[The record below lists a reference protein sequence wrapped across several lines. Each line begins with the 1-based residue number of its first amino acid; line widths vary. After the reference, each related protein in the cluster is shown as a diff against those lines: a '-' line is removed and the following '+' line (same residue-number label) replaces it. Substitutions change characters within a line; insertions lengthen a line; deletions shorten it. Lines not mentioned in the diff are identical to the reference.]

1 MEVSEESLISGKSP
15 IGENFVAPVGL
26 DFFAIAKACIG
37 EDAGV
42 HKVDHHPYE
51 FHGLADSS
59 TQVQN

>member
-37 EDAGV
+37 EDARRNQEGQLR
-42 HKVDHHPYE
+42 
-51 FHGLADSS
+51 G
-59 TQVQN
+59 